1 MQAWF
6 DRRGYDQPLLVN
18 MYGITETT
26 VHLTYR
32 PLRPADSLKPA
43 SYIGRTIADMK
54 ALVLDEAMQLV
65 PVSVTGE
72 IYIGGPG
79 VTNGYLRRPETTAQ
93 RFVMREGERLYR
105 TGDLARWLPTG
116 EMEYQGR
123 IDHQI
128 KIRGHR
134 IELGEV
140 ENMLRS
146 SGVLRDVAVLSPS
159 GENLVAYCVPL
170 DGQKPTPA
178 GLREF
183 CEKRLADYMV
193 PTAYVMLDALPITSN
208 GKLDR
213 KALPNPDADALPQQI
228 YVAPRNEVE
237 EQLCVFWEQLLGISP
252 VGIRHNF
259 FQIGGDSLHA
269 VQLMARVRDRFDV
282 EIPLRSLFQE
292 STIEKLAA
300 LIERQRSQPKLH
312 AAVKPM
318 TRTKRRTVHLT
329 GSGDVVES

>member
-1 MQAWF
+1 
-6 DRRGYDQPLLVN
+6 
-18 MYGITETT
+18 
-26 VHLTYR
+26 
-32 PLRPADSLKPA
+32 
-43 SYIGRTIADMK
+43 
-54 ALVLDEAMQLV
+54 
-65 PVSVTGE
+65 
-72 IYIGGPG
+72 
-79 VTNGYLRRPETTAQ
+79 
-93 RFVMREGERLYR
+93 
-105 TGDLARWLPTG
+105 
-116 EMEYQGR
+116 MEYLGR

-170 DGQKPTPA
+170 DGQNPTPA
-178 GLREF
+178 ELRAF

-193 PTAYVMLDALPITSN
+193 PTAYVMLGALPITSN

-213 KALPNPDADALPQQI
+213 RALPSPDADALPQQV

-237 EQLCVFWEQLLGISP
+237 EQLCVFWEQLLDVRPI
-252 VGIRHNF
+252 GIRHNF

-282 EIPLRSLFQE
+282 EIPLRSLFQD
-292 STIEKLAA
+292 STIEKLAEA
-300 LIERQRSQPKLH
+300 IARGQRKTTMT
-312 AAVKPM
+312 PM
-318 TRTKRRTVHLT
+318 TKAKRRAVQLT
-329 GSGDVVES
+329 ASGEVVEG